1 MDSLWFTKFK
11 NHNKRDNLSMDLL
24 LKLDIHL
31 SVHIIELLKNIIEF
45 KLDAGNKL
53 SIITYTPTIKS
64 ITNEEFIIWLQY
76 DSIKDIYNVF
86 NKLKDNSCDE
96 CYHFINYYN
105 EEYIDL
111 IQNYISS
118 KGDIYNLLNSIEL
131 YLLYNK

>member
-1 MDSLWFTKFK
+1 
-11 NHNKRDNLSMDLL
+11 MDLL

-86 NKLKDNSCDE
+86 NKLKDNNCDE